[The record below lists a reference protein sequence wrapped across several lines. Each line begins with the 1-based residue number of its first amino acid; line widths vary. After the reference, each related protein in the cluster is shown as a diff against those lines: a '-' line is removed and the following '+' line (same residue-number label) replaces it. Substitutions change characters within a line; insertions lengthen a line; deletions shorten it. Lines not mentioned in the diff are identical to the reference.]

1 MWEEPGAGTE
11 FNNATSPF
19 ELRRYT
25 ELQSELG
32 PPQIQA
38 VKGL

>member
-11 FNNATSPF
+11 FNNVTSPF

-25 ELQSELG
+25 ELQSEL
-32 PPQIQA
+32 
-38 VKGL
+38 VHTTNSSC